1 MALICSIIVLI
12 KNHWANKML
21 QRALLLLFVFTF
33 ASQGSWG
40 DLFSSDTN
48 GPLPA
53 HEAMQY
59 SYEQDGSHLTIQFE
73 LADNVYLYRDK
84 LKFSL
89 LDKTPF
95 SSAQFIETPQIISDP
110 SFGDVAVFFNSASAT
125 VDLSQLPEN
134 TLQLKMRYM
143 GCDQAI
149 GLCYPPQ
156 TALLDI
162 IPFIKNSTNIKT
174 TTQSQISSTD
184 ETNLDQANGILG
196 FLQNA
201 GLVLILATFLLL
213 GMGLTFT
220 PCVLPMMPII
230 SSIIAGQKS
239 LTAKQGFVLSSVY
252 VLGMALTFSL
262 AGVLVGS
269 LGASFNIQIYMQQPW
284 VLSIFA
290 ALFIILALAMFGLF
304 ELRLPRFI
312 QEPLDNLNQ
321 KQHGGSLIGVL
332 LMGALSAIVVS
343 PCVSAPLAGALLYIS
358 TTGEAILGG
367 LALFALG
374 LGMGLPLI
382 IIGTSGAYVLPK
394 AGAWMD
400 SVKYFFGVLLLAV
413 ALWLLGRFIPETAYM
428 TGWIILIAV
437 YAVVLGAFEPAI
449 TTSKRLIKAFSLL
462 AFVFASALLFKLV
475 LGETAHSTMPT
486 SSLSTTKNV
495 QSNDVFFLTISEK
508 TELETALNQAK
519 QDEKIVFLDVYADW
533 CIECKIMSNTLFKD
547 PDVQAHLENFV
558 RIKFDITRFDDFHK
572 TYLEQH
578 NLFGP
583 PALLFYG
590 LNGELISE
598 ANILGEISKQQFIN
612 HLQQFDP

>member
-1 MALICSIIVLI
+1 
-12 KNHWANKML
+12 ML
-21 QRALLLLFVFTF
+21 QRVLLPFLLLFFITQ
-33 ASQGSWG
+33 ASWA
-40 DLFSSDTN
+40 DLFGGGST

-53 HEAMQY
+53 HEAIQFDY
-59 SYEQDGSHLTIQFE
+59 VQEGAQLSIQFE
-73 LADNVYLYRDK
+73 LADNVYLYQDK
-84 LKFSL
+84 LKLSL
-89 LDKTPF
+89 LDKTSYPH
-95 SSAQFIETPQIISDP
+95 AQFLDTPQIISDP
-110 SFGDVAVFFNSASAT
+110 SFGDVPVFFNSATAK
-125 VDLSQLPEN
+125 VDLSQLPN
-134 TLQLKMRYM
+134 DTLQLKMRYQ

-156 TALLDI
+156 TSVLNI
-162 IPFIKNSTNIKT
+162 EPFDQSLASDNAATPTSTHSND
-174 TTQSQISSTD
+174 TD
-184 ETNLDQANGILG
+184 LEEASGILG

-230 SSIIAGQKS
+230 SSIIAGQKE
-239 LTAKQGFVLSSVY
+239 LTAKQGFVLSGVY
-252 VLGMALTFSL
+252 VLGMALTFAL

-290 ALFIILALAMFGLF
+290 ALFVLLALAMFGLF

-321 KQHGGSLIGVL
+321 KQKGGSLIGVL

-358 TTGEAILGG
+358 TTGDAVLGG

-382 IIGTSGAYVLPK
+382 LIGTGGAYAIPK

-400 SVKYFFGVLLLAV
+400 GVKHFFGVLLLAV
-413 ALWLLGRFIPETAYM
+413 ALWLLGRFIPETLYM
-428 TGWIILIAV
+428 AGWIILVGV
-437 YAVVLGAFEPAI
+437 YAVVLGAFEPA
-449 TTSKRLIKAFSLL
+449 TTSSKRFIKAIALL
-462 AFVFASALLFKLV
+462 SFVFISALMFKLV
-475 LGETAHSTMPT
+475 LGERTATYTNT
-486 SSLSTTKNV
+486 SIQQISASNASNTSFDDGFFQTLSK
-495 QSNDVFFLTISEK
+495 QD
-508 TELETALNQAK
+508 ELERVLNQAK

-533 CIECKIMSNTLFKD
+533 CIECKIMANTLFKD
-547 PDVQAHLENFV
+547 PEVQAQLENFV
-558 RIKFDITRFDDFHK
+558 RIKFDITTFDDFHK

-590 LNGELISE
+590 LNGELINE
-598 ANILGEISKQQFIN
+598 ANILGEISKEKFMN

>member
-1 MALICSIIVLI
+1 
-12 KNHWANKML
+12 ML
-21 QRALLLLFVFTF
+21 QRVLLSFFFLLF
-33 ASQGSWG
+33 ASHTSWA
-40 DLFSSDTN
+40 DFFSNDAS

-53 HEAMQY
+53 HEAMQF
-59 SYEQDGSHLTIQFE
+59 SYEQDGSLLTIEFE
-73 LADNVYLYRDK
+73 LADNIYLYRDK
-84 LKFSL
+84 LKLSL
-89 LDKTPF
+89 LDKTPY
-95 SSAQFIETPQIISDP
+95 SSAQFIQTAQTISDP
-110 SFGDVAVFFNSASAT
+110 SFGEVAVFFNSATAQ
-125 VDLSQLPEN
+125 VDLSQLPQG
-134 TLQLKMRYM
+134 TQQLNMRYM

-156 TALLDI
+156 TTILKLQ
-162 IPFIKNSTNIKT
+162 PFTANVSDDLST
-174 TTQSQISSTD
+174 SPPSEAD
-184 ETNLDQANGILG
+184 NLEQASGILG

-201 GLVLILATFLLL
+201 GIVLILATFLLL

-230 SSIIAGQKS
+230 SSIIAGQKE
-239 LTAKQGFVLSSVY
+239 LTAKQGFVLSGVY
-252 VLGMALTFSL
+252 VLGMALTFAL

-290 ALFIILALAMFGLF
+290 ALFVVLALAMFGLF

-321 KQHGGSLIGVL
+321 KQKGGSLIGVL

-358 TTGEAILGG
+358 TTGDAVLGG

-400 SVKYFFGVLLLAV
+400 GVKHFFGVLLLAV
-413 ALWLLGRFIPETAYM
+413 ALWLLGRFIPETTYM
-428 TGWIILIAV
+428 AGWIILLSV
-437 YAVVLGAFEPAI
+437 YCVVLGAFEPAQ
-449 TTSKRLIKAFSLL
+449 THGKRLIKGFALL
-462 AFVFASALLFKLV
+462 GFVLAAALLFKLV
-475 LGETAHSTMPT
+475 IGQTSVSMSANPSQPSSSTAVIHDDFFQT
-486 SSLSTTKNV
+486 LSNE
-495 QSNDVFFLTISEK
+495 D
-508 TELETALNQAK
+508 ELKAALNQAK
-519 QDEKIVFLDVYADW
+519 QNEKIVFLDVYADW

-547 PDVQAHLENFV
+547 PDVQAQLENFV
-558 RIKFDITRFDDFHK
+558 RIKFDITRFDEFHK
-572 TYLEQH
+572 AYLEQH

-590 LNGELISE
+590 LDGNIIGEAS
-598 ANILGEISKQQFIN
+598 ILGEINKADFIN
-612 HLQQFDP
+612 HLQQFDH

>member
-1 MALICSIIVLI
+1 MLMRVLLSFLLSVFI
-12 KNHWANKML
+12 SQTSWA
-21 QRALLLLFVFTF
+21 
-33 ASQGSWG
+33 
-40 DLFSSDTN
+40 DLFSSQPS

-53 HEAMQY
+53 NEAMQF
-59 SYEQDGSHLTIQFE
+59 SYEQDASQLTIEFT
-73 LADNVYLYRDK
+73 LADNIYLYRDK
-84 LKFSL
+84 LKLSL
-89 LDKTPF
+89 TDKTPYPH
-95 SSAQFIETPQIISDP
+95 AQFLQTAQVISDP
-110 SFGDVAVFFNSASAT
+110 SFGEVAVFFNSATAA
-125 VDLSQLPEN
+125 VDLSKLPSN
-134 TLQLKMRYM
+134 TQQIKMRYM

-156 TALLDI
+156 TAVIDI
-162 IPFIKNSTNIKT
+162 QPFDANSS
-174 TTQSQISSTD
+174 TQSATAPSANISNDPSD
-184 ETNLDQANGILG
+184 LDKASGILG

-201 GLVLILATFLLL
+201 GIVLILATFLLL

-230 SSIIAGQKS
+230 SSIIAGQRS
-239 LTAKQGFVLSSVY
+239 LTPKQGFVLSGVY
-252 VLGMALTFSL
+252 VLGMALTFAL

-269 LGASFNIQIYMQQPW
+269 LGARFNIQIYMQQPW

-290 ALFIILALAMFGLF
+290 ALFVMLALAMFGVF

-312 QEPLDNLNQ
+312 QEPLDRLNQ
-321 KQHGGSLIGVL
+321 KQKGGSLAGVL

-358 TTGEAILGG
+358 TTGDAALGG
-367 LALFALG
+367 MALFALG

-400 SVKYFFGVLLLAV
+400 GVKHFFGVLLLGV
-413 ALWLLGRFIPETAYM
+413 ALWLLGRFIPETIYM

-437 YAVVLGAFEPAI
+437 YAVVLGAFEPAPSI
-449 TTSKRLIKAFSLL
+449 AKRLLKAVALL
-462 AFVFASALLFKLV
+462 GFVFASALMLKLV
-475 LGETAHSTMPT
+475 LGDNLAANQ
-486 SSLSTTKNV
+486 SSISN
-495 QSNDVFFLTISEK
+495 QSENPGRANITNDKGFFLTIKDQS
-508 TELETALNQAK
+508 TLESTLNQAK

-547 PDVQAHLENFV
+547 PEVQAQLENFV
-558 RIKFDITRFDDFHK
+558 RIKFDITAFDEFHK
-572 TYLEQH
+572 TYLEQN

-590 LNGELISE
+590 LDGNLISD
-598 ANILGEISKQQFIN
+598 ASILGEIGKEKFIN
-612 HLQQFDP
+612 HLHQFDP

>member
-1 MALICSIIVLI
+1 
-12 KNHWANKML
+12 ML
-21 QRALLLLFVFTF
+21 QRVLLSFFFLLF
-33 ASQGSWG
+33 ASHTSWA
-40 DLFSSDTN
+40 DFFSNDAS

-53 HEAMQY
+53 HKAMQF
-59 SYEQDGSHLTIQFE
+59 SYEQDGSLLTIEFE
-73 LADNVYLYRDK
+73 LADNIYLYRDK
-84 LKFSL
+84 LKLSL
-89 LDKTPF
+89 LDKTPY
-95 SSAQFIETPQIISDP
+95 SSAQFIQTAHTISDP
-110 SFGDVAVFFNSASAT
+110 SFGEVAVFFNSATAQ
-125 VDLSQLPEN
+125 VDLSQLPQG
-134 TLQLKMRYM
+134 TQQLNMRYM

-156 TALLDI
+156 TSILELQAFTANTSNES
-162 IPFIKNSTNIKT
+162 PTSA
-174 TTQSQISSTD
+174 SVETD
-184 ETNLDQANGILG
+184 NLEQASGILG

-201 GLVLILATFLLL
+201 GLFLIIATFLLL

-230 SSIIAGQKS
+230 SSIIAGQKE
-239 LTAKQGFVLSSVY
+239 LTAKQGFVLSGVY
-252 VLGMALTFSL
+252 VLGMALTFAL

-290 ALFIILALAMFGLF
+290 ALFVVLALAMFGLF

-321 KQHGGSLIGVL
+321 KQKGGSLIGVL

-358 TTGEAILGG
+358 TTGDAVLGG

-400 SVKYFFGVLLLAV
+400 GVKHFFGVLLLAV
-413 ALWLLGRFIPETAYM
+413 ALWLLGRFIPETIYM
-428 TGWIILIAV
+428 AGWIILLAV
-437 YAVVLGAFEPAI
+437 YCVVLGAFEPAQ
-449 TTSKRLIKAFSLL
+449 THGKRLIKGFALL
-462 AFVFASALLFKLV
+462 GFVLAAALLFKLV
-475 LGETAHSTMPT
+475 IGQTSVSMSANPSQPSNSTAVIHDDFFQT
-486 SSLSTTKNV
+486 LSNE
-495 QSNDVFFLTISEK
+495 D
-508 TELETALNQAK
+508 ELKAALDQAK

-547 PDVQAHLENFV
+547 PDVQAQLENFV
-558 RIKFDITRFDDFHK
+558 RIKFDITRFDEFHK
-572 TYLEQH
+572 AYLEQH

-590 LNGELISE
+590 LDGNIIGEAS
-598 ANILGEISKQQFIN
+598 ILGEINKADFIN
-612 HLQQFDP
+612 HLQQFDH

>member
-1 MALICSIIVLI
+1 
-12 KNHWANKML
+12 ML
-21 QRALLLLFVFTF
+21 QRVLLLLFVFTF
-33 ASQGSWG
+33 ASQSSWANFFSG
-40 DLFSSDTN
+40 DSN

-59 SYEQDGSHLTIQFE
+59 SYEQDGARLTIQFE

-95 SSAQFIETPQIISDP
+95 SSAKFIETPQIISDP
-110 SFGDVAVFFNSASAT
+110 SFGDVAVFFHSASAT
-125 VDLSQLPEN
+125 LDLTQLPEN
-134 TLQLKMRYM
+134 TLQLKMHYM

-162 IPFIKNSTNIKT
+162 TSFVKTATAINVAAPEQIIPA
-174 TTQSQISSTD
+174 D
-184 ETNLDQANGILG
+184 ETNLDQASGILG

-201 GLVLILATFLLL
+201 GLILILATFLLL

-239 LTAKQGFVLSSVY
+239 LTARQGFTLSSVY
-252 VLGMALTFSL
+252 VLGMALTFAL

-290 ALFIILALAMFGLF
+290 ALFIVLALAMFGLF

-358 TTGEAILGG
+358 TTGDAVLGG

-428 TGWIILIAV
+428 IGWIILIAV
-437 YAVVLGAFEPAI
+437 YAVVLGAFEPAV
-449 TTSKRLIKAFSLL
+449 TTSKRLIKAFALL

-475 LGETAHSTMPT
+475 LGDSANSVMQT
-486 SSLSTTKNV
+486 SSQPSTKSV
-495 QSNDVFFLTISEK
+495 QSSDTFFLTISEQK
-508 TELETALNQAK
+508 ELAAALNKAK

-547 PDVQAHLENFV
+547 PDVQTHLENFV

-590 LNGELISE
+590 KNGELISE
-598 ANILGEISKQQFIN
+598 ANILGEISKQKLIN

>member
-1 MALICSIIVLI
+1 MLMRVLLSFLLSVFI
-12 KNHWANKML
+12 SQTSWA
-21 QRALLLLFVFTF
+21 
-33 ASQGSWG
+33 
-40 DLFSSDTN
+40 DLFSSQSS

-53 HEAMQY
+53 NEAMQF
-59 SYEQDGSHLTIQFE
+59 SYEQDASQLTIEFT
-73 LADNVYLYRDK
+73 LADNIYLYRDK
-84 LKFSL
+84 LKLSL
-89 LDKTPF
+89 TDKTPYPH
-95 SSAQFIETPQIISDP
+95 AQFLQTAQVISDP
-110 SFGDVAVFFNSASAT
+110 SFGEVAVFFNSATAA
-125 VDLSQLPEN
+125 VDLSKLPSN
-134 TLQLKMRYM
+134 TQQINMRYM

-156 TALLDI
+156 TAVIDI
-162 IPFIKNSTNIKT
+162 QPFDANSS
-174 TTQSQISSTD
+174 TQSATAPSANISNDPSD
-184 ETNLDQANGILG
+184 LDKASGILG

-201 GLVLILATFLLL
+201 GIVLILATFLLL

-239 LTAKQGFVLSSVY
+239 LTPKQGFVLSGVY
-252 VLGMALTFSL
+252 VLGMALTFAL

-269 LGASFNIQIYMQQPW
+269 LGARFNIQIYMQQPW

-290 ALFIILALAMFGLF
+290 ALFVMLALAMFGVF

-312 QEPLDNLNQ
+312 QEPLDRLNQ
-321 KQHGGSLIGVL
+321 KQKGGSLVGVL

-358 TTGEAILGG
+358 TTGDAALGG
-367 LALFALG
+367 MALFALG

-400 SVKYFFGVLLLAV
+400 GVKHFFGVLLLGV
-413 ALWLLGRFIPETAYM
+413 ALWLLGRFIPETIYM

-437 YAVVLGAFEPAI
+437 YAVVLGAFEPAPSI
-449 TTSKRLIKAFSLL
+449 AKRLLKAVALL
-462 AFVFASALLFKLV
+462 GFVFASALMLKLV
-475 LGETAHSTMPT
+475 LGDNLAANQ
-486 SSLSTTKNV
+486 SSISN
-495 QSNDVFFLTISEK
+495 QSENLGRANITNDEGFFLTIKDQS
-508 TELETALNQAK
+508 TLESTLNQAK

-547 PDVQAHLENFV
+547 PEVQAQLENFV
-558 RIKFDITRFDDFHK
+558 RIKFDITAFDEFHK
-572 TYLEQH
+572 TYLEQN

-590 LNGELISE
+590 LDGNLISD
-598 ANILGEISKQQFIN
+598 ASILGEIGKEKFIN
-612 HLQQFDP
+612 HLHQFDP

>member
-1 MALICSIIVLI
+1 MLMRVLLSFLLSVFI
-12 KNHWANKML
+12 SQTSWA
-21 QRALLLLFVFTF
+21 
-33 ASQGSWG
+33 
-40 DLFSSDTN
+40 DLFSSQPS

-53 HEAMQY
+53 NEAMQF
-59 SYEQDGSHLTIQFE
+59 SYEQDASQLTIEFT
-73 LADNVYLYRDK
+73 LADNIYLYRDK
-84 LKFSL
+84 LKLSL
-89 LDKTPF
+89 TDKTPYPH
-95 SSAQFIETPQIISDP
+95 AQFLQTAQVISDP
-110 SFGDVAVFFNSASAT
+110 SFGEVAVFFNSATAA
-125 VDLSQLPEN
+125 VDLSKLPSN
-134 TLQLKMRYM
+134 TQQINMRYM

-156 TALLDI
+156 TAVIDI
-162 IPFIKNSTNIKT
+162 QPFDANSS
-174 TTQSQISSTD
+174 TQSATAPSANISNDPSD
-184 ETNLDQANGILG
+184 LDKASGILG

-201 GLVLILATFLLL
+201 GIVLILATFLLL

-239 LTAKQGFVLSSVY
+239 LIPKQGFVLSGVY
-252 VLGMALTFSL
+252 VLGMALTFAL

-269 LGASFNIQIYMQQPW
+269 LGARFNIQIYMQQPW

-290 ALFIILALAMFGLF
+290 ALFVMLALAMFGVF

-312 QEPLDNLNQ
+312 QEPLDRLNQ
-321 KQHGGSLIGVL
+321 KQKGGSLVGVL

-358 TTGEAILGG
+358 TTGDAALGG
-367 LALFALG
+367 MALFALG

-400 SVKYFFGVLLLAV
+400 GVKHFFGVLLLGV
-413 ALWLLGRFIPETAYM
+413 ALWLLGRFIPETIYM

-437 YAVVLGAFEPAI
+437 YAVVLGAFEPAPSI
-449 TTSKRLIKAFSLL
+449 AKRLLKAVALL
-462 AFVFASALLFKLV
+462 GFVFASALMLKLV
-475 LGETAHSTMPT
+475 LGDNLASNQ
-486 SSLSTTKNV
+486 SSISN
-495 QSNDVFFLTISEK
+495 QSENPGRANITNDEGFFLTIKDQS
-508 TELETALNQAK
+508 TLESTLNQAK

-547 PDVQAHLENFV
+547 PEVQAQLENFV
-558 RIKFDITRFDDFHK
+558 RIKFDITAFDEFHK
-572 TYLEQH
+572 TYLEQN

-590 LNGELISE
+590 LDGNLISD
-598 ANILGEISKQQFIN
+598 ASILGEIGKEKFIN
-612 HLQQFDP
+612 HLHQFDP

>member
-1 MALICSIIVLI
+1 MLLRFILSFCFVLCAAPLS
-12 KNHWANKML
+12 WA
-21 QRALLLLFVFTF
+21 
-33 ASQGSWG
+33 S
-40 DLFSSDTN
+40 LFSNESD

-53 HEAMQY
+53 HEAIRFTA
-59 SYEQDGSHLTIQFE
+59 EQDNAVLTIAFE
-73 LADNVYLYRDK
+73 LADNVYLYQDK

-89 LDKTPF
+89 LDKTPY
-95 SSAQFIETPQIISDP
+95 SSAQFIETPEVISDP
-110 SFGDVAVFFNSASAT
+110 SFGDVAVFFNSATAT
-125 VDLSQLPEN
+125 LDLSNLPEN
-134 TLQLKMRYM
+134 TSQLKMRYQ

-156 TALLDI
+156 TSVI
-162 IPFIKNSTNIKT
+162 EI
-174 TTQSQISSTD
+174 QSFEPPTGSNATSEVTPLA
-184 ETNLDQANGILG
+184 ESGLDQASGILG
-196 FLQNA
+196 FLQSA

-230 SSIIAGQKS
+230 SSIIAGQKE
-239 LTAKQGFVLSSVY
+239 LTAKQGFVLSGVY
-252 VLGMALTFSL
+252 VLGMALTFAL

-284 VLSIFA
+284 VLSLFA
-290 ALFIILALAMFGLF
+290 ALFVILALAMFGLF

-321 KQHGGSLIGVL
+321 KQQGGSLIGVL

-358 TTGEAILGG
+358 TTGDAVLGG
-367 LALFALG
+367 LALFSLG

-400 SVKYFFGVLLLAV
+400 GVKYFFGVLLLAV
-413 ALWLLGRFIPETAYM
+413 ALWLLGRFIPETFYM
-428 TGWIILIAV
+428 AGWIILISV
-437 YAVVLGAFEPAI
+437 YAVVLGAFEFADTI
-449 TTSKRLIKAFSLL
+449 SKRVIKGVALL
-462 AFVFASALLFKLV
+462 AFVFACTLMFKLIV
-475 LGETAHSTMPT
+475 GEAAITTTSLTATT
-486 SSLSTTKNV
+486 SAKPGAEKN
-495 QSNDVFFLTISEK
+495 DHFFQTISDEA
-508 TELETALNQAK
+508 ELNKVLNKAK

-547 PDVQAHLENFV
+547 ADVQAQLDNFV
-558 RIKFDITRFDDFHK
+558 RIKFDITTFDDFHK
-572 TYLEQH
+572 RFLEQH

-590 LNGELISE
+590 LNGEPITE
-598 ANILGEISKQQFIN
+598 ANILGEIGKQKFIN

>member
-1 MALICSIIVLI
+1 MLMRVLLSFLLSVFI
-12 KNHWANKML
+12 SQTSWA
-21 QRALLLLFVFTF
+21 
-33 ASQGSWG
+33 
-40 DLFSSDTN
+40 DLFSSQSS

-53 HEAMQY
+53 NEAMQF
-59 SYEQDGSHLTIQFE
+59 SYEQDASQLTIEFT
-73 LADNVYLYRDK
+73 LADNIYLYRDK
-84 LKFSL
+84 LKLSL
-89 LDKTPF
+89 TDKTPYPH
-95 SSAQFIETPQIISDP
+95 AQFLQTAQVISDP
-110 SFGDVAVFFNSASAT
+110 SFGEVAVFFNSATAA
-125 VDLSQLPEN
+125 VDLSKLPSN
-134 TLQLKMRYM
+134 TQQIKMRYM

-156 TALLDI
+156 TAVIDI
-162 IPFIKNSTNIKT
+162 QPFDANSS
-174 TTQSQISSTD
+174 TQSATAPSANISNDPSD
-184 ETNLDQANGILG
+184 LDKASGILG

-201 GLVLILATFLLL
+201 GIVLILATFLLL

-230 SSIIAGQKS
+230 SSIIAGQRS
-239 LTAKQGFVLSSVY
+239 LTPKQGFVLSGVY
-252 VLGMALTFSL
+252 VLGMALTFAL

-269 LGASFNIQIYMQQPW
+269 LGARFNIQIYMQQPW

-290 ALFIILALAMFGLF
+290 ALFVMLALAMFGVF

-312 QEPLDNLNQ
+312 QEPLDRLNQ
-321 KQHGGSLIGVL
+321 KQKGGSLAGVL

-358 TTGEAILGG
+358 TTGDAALGG
-367 LALFALG
+367 MALFALG

-400 SVKYFFGVLLLAV
+400 GVKHFFGVLLLGV
-413 ALWLLGRFIPETAYM
+413 ALWLLGRFIPETIYM

-437 YAVVLGAFEPAI
+437 YAVVLGAFEPAPSI
-449 TTSKRLIKAFSLL
+449 AKRLLKAVALL
-462 AFVFASALLFKLV
+462 GFVFASALMLKLV
-475 LGETAHSTMPT
+475 LGDNLAANQ
-486 SSLSTTKNV
+486 SSISN
-495 QSNDVFFLTISEK
+495 QSENPGRANITNDKGFFLTIKDQS
-508 TELETALNQAK
+508 TLESTLNQAK

-547 PDVQAHLENFV
+547 PEVQAQLENFV
-558 RIKFDITRFDDFHK
+558 RIKFDITAFDEFHK
-572 TYLEQH
+572 TYLEQN

-590 LNGELISE
+590 LDGNLISD
-598 ANILGEISKQQFIN
+598 ASILGEIGKEKFIN
-612 HLQQFDP
+612 HLHQFDP

>member
-1 MALICSIIVLI
+1 MLMRVLLSFLLSVFI
-12 KNHWANKML
+12 SQTSWA
-21 QRALLLLFVFTF
+21 
-33 ASQGSWG
+33 
-40 DLFSSDTN
+40 DLFSSQPS

-53 HEAMQY
+53 NEAMQF
-59 SYEQDGSHLTIQFE
+59 SYEQDASQLTIEFT
-73 LADNVYLYRDK
+73 LTDNIYLYRDK
-84 LKFSL
+84 LKLSL
-89 LDKTPF
+89 TDKTPYPH
-95 SSAQFIETPQIISDP
+95 AQFLQTAQVISDP
-110 SFGDVAVFFNSASAT
+110 SFGEVAVFFNSATAA
-125 VDLSQLPEN
+125 VDLSKLPSN
-134 TLQLKMRYM
+134 TQQINMRYM

-156 TALLDI
+156 TAVIDI
-162 IPFIKNSTNIKT
+162 QPFDANSS
-174 TTQSQISSTD
+174 TQSATAPSANISNDPSD
-184 ETNLDQANGILG
+184 LDKASGILG

-201 GLVLILATFLLL
+201 GIVLILATFLLL

-239 LTAKQGFVLSSVY
+239 LTPKQGFVLSGVY
-252 VLGMALTFSL
+252 VLGMALTFAL

-269 LGASFNIQIYMQQPW
+269 LGARFNIQIYMQQPW

-290 ALFIILALAMFGLF
+290 ALFVMLALAMFGVF

-312 QEPLDNLNQ
+312 QEPLDRLNQ
-321 KQHGGSLIGVL
+321 KQKGGSLVGVL

-358 TTGEAILGG
+358 TTGDAALGG
-367 LALFALG
+367 MALFALG

-400 SVKYFFGVLLLAV
+400 GVKHFFGVLLLGV
-413 ALWLLGRFIPETAYM
+413 ALWLLGRFIPETIYI

-437 YAVVLGAFEPAI
+437 YAVVLGAFEPAPSI
-449 TTSKRLIKAFSLL
+449 AKRLLKAVALL
-462 AFVFASALLFKLV
+462 GFVFASALMLKLV
-475 LGETAHSTMPT
+475 LGDNLAANQ
-486 SSLSTTKNV
+486 SSISN
-495 QSNDVFFLTISEK
+495 QSENPGRANITNDEGFFLTIKDQS
-508 TELETALNQAK
+508 TLESTLNQAK

-547 PDVQAHLENFV
+547 PEVQAQLENFV
-558 RIKFDITRFDDFHK
+558 RIKFDITAFDEFHK
-572 TYLEQH
+572 TYLEQN

-590 LNGELISE
+590 LDGNLISD
-598 ANILGEISKQQFIN
+598 ASILGEIGKEKFIN
-612 HLQQFDP
+612 HLHQFDP

>member
-1 MALICSIIVLI
+1 MLMRVLLSFLLSVFI
-12 KNHWANKML
+12 SQTSWA
-21 QRALLLLFVFTF
+21 
-33 ASQGSWG
+33 
-40 DLFSSDTN
+40 DLFSSQSS

-53 HEAMQY
+53 NEAMQF
-59 SYEQDGSHLTIQFE
+59 SYEQDASQLTIEFT
-73 LADNVYLYRDK
+73 LADNIYLYRDK
-84 LKFSL
+84 LKLSL
-89 LDKTPF
+89 TDKTPYPH
-95 SSAQFIETPQIISDP
+95 AQFLQTAQVISDP
-110 SFGDVAVFFNSASAT
+110 SFGEVAVFFNSATAA
-125 VDLSQLPEN
+125 VDLSKLPSN
-134 TLQLKMRYM
+134 TQQIKMRYM

-156 TALLDI
+156 TAVIDI
-162 IPFIKNSTNIKT
+162 QPFDANSS
-174 TTQSQISSTD
+174 TQSATAPSANISNDPSD
-184 ETNLDQANGILG
+184 LDKASGILG

-201 GLVLILATFLLL
+201 GIVLILATFLLL

-239 LTAKQGFVLSSVY
+239 LTPKQGFVLSGVY
-252 VLGMALTFSL
+252 VLGMALTFAL

-269 LGASFNIQIYMQQPW
+269 LGARFNIQIYMQQPW

-290 ALFIILALAMFGLF
+290 ALFVMLALAMFGVF

-312 QEPLDNLNQ
+312 QEPLDRLNQ
-321 KQHGGSLIGVL
+321 KQKGGSLAGVL

-358 TTGEAILGG
+358 TTGDAALGG
-367 LALFALG
+367 MALFALG

-400 SVKYFFGVLLLAV
+400 GVKHFFGVLLLGV
-413 ALWLLGRFIPETAYM
+413 ALWLLGRFIPETIYM

-437 YAVVLGAFEPAI
+437 YAVVLGAFEPAPSI
-449 TTSKRLIKAFSLL
+449 AKRLLKAVALL
-462 AFVFASALLFKLV
+462 GFVFASALMLKLV
-475 LGETAHSTMPT
+475 LGDNLAANQ
-486 SSLSTTKNV
+486 SSISN
-495 QSNDVFFLTISEK
+495 QSENPGRANITNDEGFFLTIKDQS
-508 TELETALNQAK
+508 TLESTLNQAK

-547 PDVQAHLENFV
+547 PEVQAQLENFV
-558 RIKFDITRFDDFHK
+558 RIKFDITAFDEFHK
-572 TYLEQH
+572 TYLEQN

-590 LNGELISE
+590 LDGNLISD
-598 ANILGEISKQQFIN
+598 ASILGEIGKEKFIN
-612 HLQQFDP
+612 HLHQFDP

>member
-1 MALICSIIVLI
+1 
-12 KNHWANKML
+12 ML
-21 QRALLLLFVFTF
+21 QRVLLSLFFSFF
-33 ASQGSWG
+33 AAQASWAG
-40 DLFSSDTN
+40 LFSDDTA

-53 HEAMQY
+53 HEAIKFSQI
-59 SYEQDGSHLTIQFE
+59 QDGSQLSIQFE
-73 LADNVYLYRDK
+73 LSDNVYLYQDK
-84 LKFSL
+84 LKLSL
-89 LDKTPF
+89 LDKTPYPH
-95 SSAQFIETPQIISDP
+95 SQFVETPQIISDP
-110 SFGDVAVFFNSASAT
+110 SFGDVAVFFNSATAQ
-125 VDLSQLPEN
+125 VELSQLPDN
-134 TLQLKMRYM
+134 TQQLKMRYQ

-156 TALLDI
+156 TALLEI
-162 IPFIKNSTNIKT
+162 EPFDRTASASD
-174 TTQSQISSTD
+174 TTQPNNTS
-184 ETNLDQANGILG
+184 NLDQANGILS
-196 FLQNA
+196 FLQSA
-201 GLVLILATFLLL
+201 GLILILATFLLL

-239 LTAKQGFVLSSVY
+239 LTARQGFVLSGVY
-252 VLGMALTFSL
+252 VLGMALTFAL

-290 ALFIILALAMFGLF
+290 VLFVILALAMFGLF

-321 KQHGGSLIGVL
+321 KQQGGSLIGVL

-358 TTGEAILGG
+358 TTGDAVLGG
-367 LALFALG
+367 FALFALG

-382 IIGTSGAYVLPK
+382 IIGTSGAYALPK

-400 SVKYFFGVLLLAV
+400 GVKHFFGVLLLGV
-413 ALWLLGRFIPETAYM
+413 ALWLLGRFIPETIYM
-428 TGWIILIAV
+428 AGWIILIAV
-437 YAVVLGAFEPAI
+437 YAVVLGAFEPAA
-449 TTSKRLIKAFSLL
+449 TYGKRLIKGVALL
-462 AFVFASALLFKLV
+462 GFILASALIFKLV
-475 LGETAHSTMPT
+475 LGPLTATPT
-486 SSLSTTKNV
+486 SPSTTSAQINAQYSNGFFQTLSE
-495 QSNDVFFLTISEK
+495 QS
-508 TELETALNQAK
+508 ELNAALNQAK

-547 PDVQAHLENFV
+547 AEVQAQLENFV

-572 TYLEQH
+572 AYLEQH

-590 LNGELISE
+590 LNGELIDE
-598 ANILGEISKQQFIN
+598 ANILGEISKEKFIN

>member
-1 MALICSIIVLI
+1 MLLRFILCFCFALVTAPSS
-12 KNHWANKML
+12 WA
-21 QRALLLLFVFTF
+21 
-33 ASQGSWG
+33 G
-40 DLFSSDTN
+40 LFSNETD

-53 HEAMQY
+53 HEAIQFIT
-59 SYEQDGSHLTIQFE
+59 EQDGPVLTIAFE
-73 LADNVYLYRDK
+73 LADNVYLYQDK

-89 LDKTPF
+89 LDKTSY
-95 SSAQFIETPQIISDP
+95 SSASFTETPEVISDP
-110 SFGDVAVFFNSASAT
+110 SFGDVPVFFNSATAKL
-125 VDLSQLPEN
+125 DLTNLPES
-134 TLQLKMRYM
+134 TSQLKMRYQ

-156 TALLDI
+156 TSMVDI
-162 IPFIKNSTNIKT
+162 QSFDRSAAVKSTST
-174 TTQSQISSTD
+174 ATPSTQSD
-184 ETNLDQANGILG
+184 LDQASGILG
-196 FLQNA
+196 FLQSA

-230 SSIIAGQKS
+230 SSIIAGQKE
-239 LTAKQGFVLSSVY
+239 LTAKQGFVLSGVY
-252 VLGMALTFSL
+252 VLGMALTFAL

-290 ALFIILALAMFGLF
+290 ALFVILALAMFGLF

-321 KQHGGSLIGVL
+321 KQQGGSLIGVL

-358 TTGEAILGG
+358 TTGDAVLGG
-367 LALFALG
+367 LALFSLG

-400 SVKYFFGVLLLAV
+400 GVKYFFGVLLLAV
-413 ALWLLGRFIPETAYM
+413 ALWLLGRFIPDTFYM
-428 TGWIILIAV
+428 AGWIILISV
-437 YAVVLGAFEPAI
+437 YAVVLGAFEPAQSI
-449 TTSKRLIKAFSLL
+449 SKRVVKGFALL
-462 AFVFASALLFKLV
+462 SFVFACVLMFKLV
-475 LGETAHSTMPT
+475 IGETVVNTAPSSSASTSVSPQ
-486 SSLSTTKNV
+486 KN
-495 QSNDVFFLTISEK
+495 DRFFQTISDEA
-508 TELETALNQAK
+508 ELTKVLDAAK
-519 QDEKIVFLDVYADW
+519 QDERVVFLDVYADW

-547 PDVQAHLENFV
+547 ADVQAQLENFV
-558 RIKFDITRFDDFHK
+558 RIKFDITTFDDFHK
-572 TYLEQH
+572 RFLEQH

-590 LNGELISE
+590 LNGELITE
-598 ANILGEISKQQFIN
+598 ANILGEISKPKFIN

>member
-1 MALICSIIVLI
+1 MLMRVLLSFLLSVFI
-12 KNHWANKML
+12 SQTSWA
-21 QRALLLLFVFTF
+21 
-33 ASQGSWG
+33 
-40 DLFSSDTN
+40 DLFSSQPS

-53 HEAMQY
+53 NEAMQF
-59 SYEQDGSHLTIQFE
+59 SYEQDASQLTIEFT
-73 LADNVYLYRDK
+73 LADNIYLYRDK
-84 LKFSL
+84 LKLSL
-89 LDKTPF
+89 TDKTPYPH
-95 SSAQFIETPQIISDP
+95 AQFLQTAQVISDP
-110 SFGDVAVFFNSASAT
+110 SFGEVAVFFNSATAA
-125 VDLSQLPEN
+125 VDLSKLPSN
-134 TLQLKMRYM
+134 TQQINMRYM

-156 TALLDI
+156 TAVIDI
-162 IPFIKNSTNIKT
+162 QPFDANPS
-174 TTQSQISSTD
+174 TQSATAPSANISNDPSD
-184 ETNLDQANGILG
+184 LDKASGILG

-201 GLVLILATFLLL
+201 GIVLILATFLLL

-239 LTAKQGFVLSSVY
+239 LTPKQGFVLSGVY
-252 VLGMALTFSL
+252 VLGMALTFAL

-269 LGASFNIQIYMQQPW
+269 LGARFNIQIYMQQPW

-290 ALFIILALAMFGLF
+290 ALFVMLALAMFGVF

-312 QEPLDNLNQ
+312 QEPLDRLNQ
-321 KQHGGSLIGVL
+321 KQKGGSLVGVL

-358 TTGEAILGG
+358 TTGDAALGG
-367 LALFALG
+367 MALFALG

-400 SVKYFFGVLLLAV
+400 GVKHFFGVLLLGV
-413 ALWLLGRFIPETAYM
+413 ALWLLGRFIPETIYM

-437 YAVVLGAFEPAI
+437 YAVVLGAFEPAPSI
-449 TTSKRLIKAFSLL
+449 AKRLLKAVALL
-462 AFVFASALLFKLV
+462 GFVFASALMLKLV
-475 LGETAHSTMPT
+475 LGDNLAANQ
-486 SSLSTTKNV
+486 SSISN
-495 QSNDVFFLTISEK
+495 QSENPGRANITNDEGFFLTIKDQS
-508 TELETALNQAK
+508 TLESTLNQAK

-547 PDVQAHLENFV
+547 PEVQAQLENFV
-558 RIKFDITRFDDFHK
+558 RIKFDITAFDEFHK
-572 TYLEQH
+572 TYLEQN

-590 LNGELISE
+590 LDGNLISD
-598 ANILGEISKQQFIN
+598 ASILGEIGKEKFIN
-612 HLQQFDP
+612 HLHQFDP

>member
-1 MALICSIIVLI
+1 MLMRVLLSFLFSVFI
-12 KNHWANKML
+12 SQASWA
-21 QRALLLLFVFTF
+21 
-33 ASQGSWG
+33 
-40 DLFSSDTN
+40 DLFSGQSA

-53 HEAMQY
+53 NEAMQF
-59 SYEQDGSHLTIQFE
+59 SYEQDASQLTIEFT
-73 LADNVYLYRDK
+73 LADNIYLYQDK
-84 LKFSL
+84 LKLSL
-89 LDKTPF
+89 TDKTPYPYPQF
-95 SSAQFIETPQIISDP
+95 LQTAQVISDP
-110 SFGDVAVFFNSASAT
+110 SFGEVAVFFNSATAL
-125 VDLSQLPEN
+125 VDLSKLPSNTQQLN
-134 TLQLKMRYM
+134 MRYM

-156 TALLDI
+156 TAVIDI
-162 IPFIKNSTNIKT
+162 QPFDTRSS
-174 TTQSQISSTD
+174 TQSVTAPSSNHSND
-184 ETNLDQANGILG
+184 PSDLDKASGILG

-201 GLVLILATFLLL
+201 GIVLILATFLLL

-239 LTAKQGFVLSSVY
+239 LTPKQGFVLSGVY
-252 VLGMALTFSL
+252 VLGMALTFAL

-269 LGASFNIQIYMQQPW
+269 LGARFNIQIYMQQPW

-290 ALFIILALAMFGLF
+290 ALFVVLALAMFGLF

-312 QEPLDNLNQ
+312 QEPLDRLNQ
-321 KQHGGSLIGVL
+321 KQKGGSLVGVL

-358 TTGEAILGG
+358 TTGDAALGG
-367 LALFALG
+367 MALFALG

-400 SVKYFFGVLLLAV
+400 GVKYFFGVLLLGV
-413 ALWLLGRFIPETAYM
+413 ALWLLGRFIPETIYM
-428 TGWIILIAV
+428 AGWIILIAV
-437 YAVVLGAFEPAI
+437 YAVVLGAFEPAPSI
-449 TTSKRLIKAFSLL
+449 AKRLLKAVALL
-462 AFVFASALLFKLV
+462 GFVFASALMLKLV
-475 LGETAHSTMPT
+475 LGDNLATNQSST
-486 SSLSTTKNV
+486 SKQSANQSIASV
-495 QSNDVFFLTISEK
+495 SNDGGFFLTI
-508 TELETALNQAK
+508 TDQPTLESTLNQAK

-547 PDVQAHLENFV
+547 PEVQAQLENFV
-558 RIKFDITRFDDFHK
+558 RIKFDITAFDEFHK
-572 TYLEQH
+572 TYLEQN

-590 LNGELISE
+590 LDGNLIKD
-598 ANILGEISKQQFIN
+598 ANILGEIGKEKFIN
-612 HLQQFDP
+612 HLHQFDP

>member
-1 MALICSIIVLI
+1 
-12 KNHWANKML
+12 ML
-21 QRALLLLFVFTF
+21 QRVLLSFFFLLF
-33 ASQGSWG
+33 ASHTSWA
-40 DLFSSDTN
+40 DFFSNDAS

-53 HEAMQY
+53 HEAMQF
-59 SYEQDGSHLTIQFE
+59 SYEQDGSLLTIEFE
-73 LADNVYLYRDK
+73 LADNIYLYRDK
-84 LKFSL
+84 LKLSL
-89 LDKTPF
+89 LDKTPY
-95 SSAQFIETPQIISDP
+95 SSAQFIQTAQTISDP
-110 SFGDVAVFFNSASAT
+110 SFGEVAVFFNSATAQ
-125 VDLSQLPEN
+125 VDLSQLPQG
-134 TLQLKMRYM
+134 TQQLNMRYM

-156 TALLDI
+156 TSILELQAFTANTSNES
-162 IPFIKNSTNIKT
+162 PTSV
-174 TTQSQISSTD
+174 SVETD
-184 ETNLDQANGILG
+184 NLEQASGILG

-201 GLVLILATFLLL
+201 GLFLIIATFLLL

-230 SSIIAGQKS
+230 SSIIAGQKE
-239 LTAKQGFVLSSVY
+239 LTAKQGFVLSGVY
-252 VLGMALTFSL
+252 VLGMALTFAL

-290 ALFIILALAMFGLF
+290 ALFVVLALAMFGLF

-321 KQHGGSLIGVL
+321 KQKGGSLIGVL

-358 TTGEAILGG
+358 TTGDAVLGG

-400 SVKYFFGVLLLAV
+400 GVKHFFGVLLLAV
-413 ALWLLGRFIPETAYM
+413 ALWLLGRFIPETIYM
-428 TGWIILIAV
+428 AGWIILLAV
-437 YAVVLGAFEPAI
+437 YCVVLGAFEPAQ
-449 TTSKRLIKAFSLL
+449 THGKRLIKGFALL
-462 AFVFASALLFKLV
+462 GFVLAAALLFKLV
-475 LGETAHSTMPT
+475 IGQTNVPMSPNPSQPSSSTAVVHDDFFQT
-486 SSLSTTKNV
+486 LSNE
-495 QSNDVFFLTISEK
+495 D
-508 TELETALNQAK
+508 ELKAALDQAK

-547 PDVQAHLENFV
+547 PDVQAQLENFV
-558 RIKFDITRFDDFHK
+558 RIKFDITRFDEFHK
-572 TYLEQH
+572 AYLEQH

-590 LNGELISE
+590 LDGNIIGEAS
-598 ANILGEISKQQFIN
+598 ILGEINKADFIN
-612 HLQQFDP
+612 HLQQFDH

>member
-1 MALICSIIVLI
+1 M
-12 KNHWANKML
+12 ML
-21 QRALLLLFVFTF
+21 QRFLLCFFFILCATPL
-33 ASQGSWG
+33 SWAG
-40 DLFSSDTN
+40 LFSNETD

-53 HEAMQY
+53 HEAIKF
-59 SYEQDGSHLTIQFE
+59 STEQDGSALTIAFE
-73 LADNVYLYRDK
+73 LAENVYLYQDK

-89 LDKTPF
+89 LDKTPY
-95 SSAQFIETPQIISDP
+95 SSANFVQTPEVISDP
-110 SFGDVAVFFNSASAT
+110 SFGDVAVFFNSATAKL
-125 VDLSQLPEN
+125 DLTNLPDK
-134 TLQLKMRYM
+134 TSQLKMRYQ

-156 TALLDI
+156 TSVIDI
-162 IPFIKNSTNIKT
+162 LPFDQSAAIVQTNTITPSVKT
-174 TTQSQISSTD
+174 D
-184 ETNLDQANGILG
+184 LDQASGILG

-201 GLVLILATFLLL
+201 GLILILGTFLLL

-230 SSIIAGQKS
+230 SSIIAGQKE
-239 LTAKQGFVLSSVY
+239 LTAKQGFVLSGVY
-252 VLGMALTFSL
+252 VLGMALTFAL

-290 ALFIILALAMFGLF
+290 ALFVMLALAMFGLF

-321 KQHGGSLIGVL
+321 KQQGGSLIGVL

-358 TTGEAILGG
+358 TTGDAVLGG
-367 LALFALG
+367 LALFSLG

-413 ALWLLGRFIPETAYM
+413 ALWLLGRFIPESIYM
-428 TGWIILIAV
+428 AGWLILISV
-437 YAVVLGAFEPAI
+437 YAVVLGAFEPAQSI
-449 TTSKRLIKAFSLL
+449 SKRVVKGFALL
-462 AFVFASALLFKLV
+462 GFVFACALMFKLV
-475 LGETAHSTMPT
+475 MGDNTVNVSTATPQA
-486 SSLSTTKNV
+486 SSNP
-495 QSNDVFFLTISEK
+495 QQGDRFFQTISEEA
-508 TELETALNQAK
+508 ELTKALNQAK
-519 QDEKIVFLDVYADW
+519 QNEKIVFLDVYADW

-547 PDVQAHLENFV
+547 PDVQAQLENFV
-558 RIKFDITRFDDFHK
+558 RIKFDITSFDDFHK
-572 TYLEQH
+572 RFLEQH

-590 LNGELISE
+590 LDGGLITE
-598 ANILGEISKQQFIN
+598 ANILGEISKEKFIN